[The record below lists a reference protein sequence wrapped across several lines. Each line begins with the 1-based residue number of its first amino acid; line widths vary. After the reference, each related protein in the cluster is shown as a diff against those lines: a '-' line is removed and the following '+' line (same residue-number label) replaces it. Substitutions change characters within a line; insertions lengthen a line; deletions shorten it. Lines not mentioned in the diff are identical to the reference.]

1 MSTITPHKLG
11 LHKILKHIP
20 LNAIF
25 DAPAKRRLA
34 KAVNIADLRLCAK
47 ARAHKMVFDYLDAGA
62 DDEISLRRGKDA
74 YSQLEMHYHILAGLK
89 PPIDMRTKVFG
100 CDVELPFFGCP
111 TAGNRMF
118 HWEGETAAA
127 KAAEHHGSLYGLSS
141 LATTGITEI
150 GDLHKG
156 PKVFQLYV
164 WKDRELVKEVI
175 SKAKEG
181 GFNALA
187 LTVDFTW
194 YGNRERDIRNDFS
207 IPPKYSVAQVIE
219 AINKPAWTYDFL
231 SHDPYTYA
239 CINSDVPAD
248 SLAAFVN
255 SQLAPEFD
263 WQDAEWL
270 LGEWN
275 GPAAVKGVVRPDDA
289 VRAVETGFSTMWV
302 SNHGARQLETS
313 PATIDVLPSI
323 REAVG
328 PDVEIIMDGGV
339 QRGTDIAKALALGA
353 DSVGVGKPYLYGLAA
368 GGTEGVIKAL
378 DILKVELDRAMG
390 LLGVGS
396 VDDLKKRGPGL
407 IKRRPQSARDYPDQ
421 YAYERGY
428 GFWFPLL
435 ICRRTQ
441 RMPSRGLCLHM
452 ATPRSLLVRRR
463 PCCRKLGFTPLGA
476 FSTSA

>member
-1 MSTITPHKLG
+1 
-11 LHKILKHIP
+11 
-20 LNAIF
+20 
-25 DAPAKRRLA
+25 
-34 KAVNIADLRLCAK
+34 
-47 ARAHKMVFDYLDAGA
+47 MVFDYLDAGA

-74 YSQLEMHYHILAGLK
+74 YSELEMHYKVLAGIK
-89 PPIDMRTKVFG
+89 PPLDLSTKIFG
-100 CDVELPFFGCP
+100 CDVKLPFFGCP

-127 KAAEHHGSLYGLSS
+127 KAAQTHGTLYGLSS

-150 GDLHKG
+150 GELCKG

-164 WKDRELVKEVI
+164 WKDRELVKEVLA
-175 SKAKEG
+175 KAKEG
-181 GFNALA
+181 GFDALA

-207 IPPKYSVAQVIE
+207 IPPKYTIGQMLE
-219 AINKPAWTYDFL
+219 AIKKPAWTYDFL
-231 SHDPYTYA
+231 SHEPYTYA
-239 CINSDVPAD
+239 CINTEVPAD

-255 SQLAPEFD
+255 SQIMPEFS

-275 GPAAVKGVVRPDDA
+275 GPAAIKGVIRPEDA
-289 VRAVETGFSTMWV
+289 LTAVETGFSTMWV

-353 DSVGVGKPYLYGLAA
+353 DSVGVGKPYLWGLAA
-368 GGTEGVIKAL
+368 GGEQGVTKAYE
-378 DILKVELDRAMG
+378 ILKVELDRAMG
-390 LLGVGS
+390 LLGTPTVAA
-396 VDDLKKRGPGL
+396 LKKEGPSL
-407 IKRRPQSARDYPDQ
+407 IKRRGGSIRDYPDI
-421 YAYERGY
+421 YAPDRGY
-428 GFWFPLL
+428 GGG
-435 ICRRTQ
+435 I
-441 RMPSRGLCLHM
+441 
-452 ATPRSLLVRRR
+452 V
-463 PCCRKLGFTPLGA
+463 
-476 FSTSA
+476 

>member
-1 MSTITPHKLG
+1 
-11 LHKILKHIP
+11 
-20 LNAIF
+20 
-25 DAPAKRRLA
+25 
-34 KAVNIADLRLCAK
+34 
-47 ARAHKMVFDYLDAGA
+47 MVFDYLDAGA

-74 YSQLEMHYHILAGLK
+74 YSELEMHYKVLAGIK
-89 PPIDMRTKVFG
+89 PPLDLSTKIFG
-100 CDVELPFFGCP
+100 QDVKLPFFGCP

-127 KAAEHHGSLYGLSS
+127 KAAEHHGTMYGLSS

-150 GDLHKG
+150 GELHNG

-164 WKDRELVKEVI
+164 WRDRELVKEVI
-175 SKAKEG
+175 AKAKEG

-207 IPPKYSVAQVIE
+207 IPPKYNITQTIE
-219 AINKPAWTYDFL
+219 AIRKPAWTYDFL
-231 SHDPYTYA
+231 SHEPYTYA
-239 CINSDVPAD
+239 CINQDVPAD

-255 SQLAPEFD
+255 SQLSPEFS
-263 WQDAEWL
+263 WKDAEWL

-275 GPAAVKGVVRPDDA
+275 GPCAIKGVIRPEDA
-289 VRAVETGFSTMWV
+289 VTAVETGFSTMWV

-313 PATIDVLPSI
+313 PATINVLPSI

-353 DSVGVGKPYLYGLAA
+353 DSVGVGKPYLWGLAA
-368 GGTEGVIKAL
+368 GGTEGVIKAY

-390 LLGVGS
+390 LLGTPTVEAI
-396 VDDLKKRGPGL
+396 KKEGPSL
-407 IKRRPQSARDYPDQ
+407 IKRRGASARDYPDM
-421 YAYERGY
+421 YAPERGY
-428 GFWFPLL
+428 G
-435 ICRRTQ
+435 
-441 RMPSRGLCLHM
+441 GG
-452 ATPRSLLVRRR
+452 VV
-463 PCCRKLGFTPLGA
+463 
-476 FSTSA
+476 

>member
-1 MSTITPHKLG
+1 
-11 LHKILKHIP
+11 
-20 LNAIF
+20 
-25 DAPAKRRLA
+25 
-34 KAVNIADLRLCAK
+34 
-47 ARAHKMVFDYLDAGA
+47 MVFDYLDAGA

-74 YSQLEMHYHILAGLK
+74 YTELEMHYKVLAGIK
-89 PPIDMRTKVFG
+89 PPLDLSTKIFG
-100 CDVELPFFGCP
+100 QDVKLPFFGCP

-118 HWEGETAAA
+118 HWEGEAAAA
-127 KAAEHHGSLYGLSS
+127 KAAEHHGTLYGLSS

-150 GDLHKG
+150 GQIHKG

-175 SKAKEG
+175 AKAKEG
-181 GFNALA
+181 GFQALA

-207 IPPKYSVAQVIE
+207 IPPKYNLKQTME
-219 AINKPAWTYDFL
+219 ALRKPAWTWDFL
-231 SHDPYTYA
+231 THEPYTYA
-239 CINSDVPAD
+239 CINTDVPAD

-255 SQLAPEFD
+255 SQLMPEFS
-263 WQDAEWL
+263 WKDAEWL

-275 GPAAVKGVVRPDDA
+275 GPAAPKGVVRPDDA
-289 VRAVETGFSTMWV
+289 KRAADMGFSTIWV

-353 DSVGVGKPYLYGLAA
+353 DSVGVGKPYLWGLAA
-368 GGTEGVIKAL
+368 GGTEGVIKAY

-390 LLGVGS
+390 LLGTPT
-396 VDDLKKRGPGL
+396 VDDLKREGPSL
-407 IKRRPQSARDYPDQ
+407 IKRRGVSSRDYPDM
-421 YAYERGY
+421 YAFDRGY
-428 GFWFPLL
+428 GGG
-435 ICRRTQ
+435 I
-441 RMPSRGLCLHM
+441 
-452 ATPRSLLVRRR
+452 V
-463 PCCRKLGFTPLGA
+463 
-476 FSTSA
+476 

>member
-1 MSTITPHKLG
+1 MIFNPHKFG
-11 LHKILKHIP
+11 IHKVLKYIP

-25 DAPAKRRLA
+25 DAPYKRALKR
-34 KAVNIADLRLCAK
+34 AVNIADLRTIAK
-47 ARAHKMVFDYLDAGA
+47 SRAHKMVFDYLDAGG

-74 YSQLEMHYHILAGLK
+74 FTELEMHYKVLAGIK
-89 PPIDMRTKVFG
+89 PPLDLSTKIFG
-100 CDVELPFFGCP
+100 MDVKLPFFGCP

-127 KAAEHHGSLYGLSS
+127 KAAQHHGTMYGLSS

-150 GDLHKG
+150 GTLHNG

-175 SKAKEG
+175 AKAKEG

-207 IPPKYSVAQVIE
+207 IPPKYNITQTLG
-219 AINKPAWTYDFL
+219 AIAKPAWTYDFL
-231 SHDPYTYA
+231 SHEPYTYA
-239 CINSDVPAD
+239 CINQDVPAD

-255 SQLAPEFD
+255 SQIAPEFG
-263 WQDAEWL
+263 WKDAEWL

-275 GPAAVKGVVRPDDA
+275 GPAAIKGVVRPDDA
-289 VRAVETGFSTMWV
+289 KKAVEIGFSTMWV
-302 SNHGARQLETS
+302 SNHGARQLDTS

-328 PDVEIIMDGGV
+328 PDVEIIMDGGI

-353 DSVGVGKPYLYGLAA
+353 DSVGVGKAYLWGLAA
-368 GGTEGVIKAL
+368 GGADGVIKAY

-390 LLGVGS
+390 LLGTPTVA
-396 VDDLKKRGPGL
+396 DLKREGPSL
-407 IKRRPQSARDYPDQ
+407 IKRRHPSSRDYPDM
-421 YAYERGY
+421 YAFQRGY
-428 GFWFPLL
+428 GGG
-435 ICRRTQ
+435 I
-441 RMPSRGLCLHM
+441 
-452 ATPRSLLVRRR
+452 V
-463 PCCRKLGFTPLGA
+463 
-476 FSTSA
+476 

>member
-1 MSTITPHKLG
+1 
-11 LHKILKHIP
+11 
-20 LNAIF
+20 
-25 DAPAKRRLA
+25 
-34 KAVNIADLRLCAK
+34 
-47 ARAHKMVFDYLDAGA
+47 MVFDYLDAGA

-74 YSQLEMHYHILAGLK
+74 YSQLEMHYHVLSGLK
-89 PPIDMRTKVFG
+89 PPINMKTKVFG
-100 CDVELPFFGCP
+100 CDVDLPFFACP

-118 HWEGETAAA
+118 HHEGETAAA

-150 GDLHKG
+150 GKIHNG

-164 WKDRELVKEVI
+164 WKDRELVKEVLA
-175 SKAKEG
+175 KAKEG

-207 IPPKYSVAQVIE
+207 IPPKYSIAQAIE
-219 AINKPAWTYDFL
+219 AIKKPAWTYDFL
-231 SHDPYTYA
+231 SHEPYTYA
-239 CINSDVPAD
+239 CINTDVPAD

-255 SQLAPEFD
+255 SQIAPEFD
-263 WQDAEWL
+263 WDDAEWL
-270 LGEWN
+270 LGEWG
-275 GPAAVKGVVRPDDA
+275 GPCAIKGVVRPDDA
-289 VRAVETGFSTMWV
+289 VRAVKTGFSTMWV

-339 QRGTDIAKALALGA
+339 QRGTDIVKALALGA
-353 DSVGVGKPYLYGLAA
+353 DTVGVGKPYLYGLAA

-378 DILKVELDRAMG
+378 EILRVETDRAMG

-396 VDDLKKRGPGL
+396 VDDLKERGPGL
-407 IKRRPQSARDYPDQ
+407 IKRRPGSIRDYPDR
-421 YAYERGY
+421 YAEERGY
-428 GFWFPLL
+428 GGGV
-435 ICRRTQ
+435 I
-441 RMPSRGLCLHM
+441 
-452 ATPRSLLVRRR
+452 
-463 PCCRKLGFTPLGA
+463 
-476 FSTSA
+476 

>member
-1 MSTITPHKLG
+1 
-11 LHKILKHIP
+11 
-20 LNAIF
+20 
-25 DAPAKRRLA
+25 
-34 KAVNIADLRLCAK
+34 
-47 ARAHKMVFDYLDAGA
+47 MVFDYLDAGA

-74 YSQLEMHYHILAGLK
+74 YTELEMHYKVLAGIK
-89 PPIDMRTKVFG
+89 PPLDLSTKIFG
-100 CDVELPFFGCP
+100 QDVTLPFFGCP

-127 KAAEHHGSLYGLSS
+127 KAAEHHGTMYGLSS

-150 GDLHKG
+150 GTLHNG

-207 IPPKYSVAQVIE
+207 IPPKYNIKQTLE
-219 AINKPAWTYDFL
+219 AIRKPAWTWDFL
-231 SHDPYTYA
+231 THEPYTYA
-239 CINSDVPAD
+239 CINTDVPAD

-255 SQLAPEFD
+255 SQLAPEFS
-263 WQDAEWL
+263 WKDAEWL

-275 GPAAVKGVVRPDDA
+275 GPAAPKGVVRPDDA
-289 VRAVETGFSTMWV
+289 KKAVELGFSTIWI

-323 REAVG
+323 RQAVG
-328 PDVEIIMDGGV
+328 PDVEIILDGGV

-353 DSVGVGKPYLYGLAA
+353 DSVGVGKPYLWGLAA
-368 GGTEGVIKAL
+368 GGTEGVIKAY

-390 LLGVGS
+390 LLGTPTVA
-396 VDDLKKRGPGL
+396 DLKREGPSL
-407 IKRRPQSARDYPDQ
+407 IKRRGASSRDYPDM
-421 YAYERGY
+421 YAYDRGY
-428 GFWFPLL
+428 GGG
-435 ICRRTQ
+435 I
-441 RMPSRGLCLHM
+441 
-452 ATPRSLLVRRR
+452 V
-463 PCCRKLGFTPLGA
+463 
-476 FSTSA
+476 